1 MAKDSFLNLT
11 EVGAIVAGVLMLA
24 LLFSL
29 VLGMD
34 SMGGLGRGRA
44 ATAMFWLSLLA
55 IALVAVYVAEQLGG

>member
-11 EVGAIVAGVLMLA
+11 GVGAIMAGVLMLA

-29 VLGMD
+29 VFGMD
-34 SMGGLGRGRA
+34 GMGGLGRGRA

>member
-1 MAKDSFLNLT
+1 MAEDSFLNLT
-11 EVGAIVAGVLMLA
+11 EVGAIMAGVLMLA

-29 VLGMD
+29 VFGMD
-34 SMGGLGRGRA
+34 GMGGLGRGRA

>member
-1 MAKDSFLNLT
+1 
-11 EVGAIVAGVLMLA
+11 MLA

>member
-11 EVGAIVAGVLMLA
+11 EVGAIMAGVLMLA

-29 VLGMD
+29 VFGMD
-34 SMGGLGRGRA
+34 GMSGLGRGRA
-44 ATAMFWLSLLA
+44 TTAMFWLSLLA

>member
-11 EVGAIVAGVLMLA
+11 GVGAIMAGVLMLA

-29 VLGMD
+29 VFGMD
-34 SMGGLGRGRA
+34 GMGGLRSGRA